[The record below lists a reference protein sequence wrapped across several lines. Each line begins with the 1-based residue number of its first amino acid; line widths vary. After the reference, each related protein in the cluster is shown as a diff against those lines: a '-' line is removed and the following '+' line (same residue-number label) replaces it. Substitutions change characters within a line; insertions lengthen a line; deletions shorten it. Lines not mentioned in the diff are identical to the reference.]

1 MSYKK
6 IFKDEEWTLDGKDIV
21 LRWSDNLNR
30 FLISTKIPTGNPFN
44 QPVYK
49 KKIKTPFMLYDSLK
63 RELQVFSSKSQAQRI
78 VLEALVN
85 SFFKDVEEQIKSL

>member
-21 LRWSDNLNR
+21 LRWSDNLDR
-30 FLISTKIPTGNPFN
+30 FLISTKIPTENPFN
-44 QPVYK
+44 QPAYK
-49 KKIKTPFMLYDSLK
+49 KKVKTPFMLYDSSK
-63 RELQVFSSKSQAQRI
+63 GELQVFDSKQQVQRI